1 MGVPLPDEL
10 RLTTR
15 VRAGRWD
22 MGTPCSA
29 HARAWTRA
37 ERAAAS
43 GRAAALMSVAHR
55 AGAAGADD
63 AGGAAQEPDG
73 AAAAEEAAEEE
84 EPEEGADGAGAP
96 PPKKAR
102 VEGKVHARPARAPRR
117 ARPPPARTLEPAAR
131 AQEGASGAKQRPLRV
146 PLSDAAT
153 LAQLADIQ
161 GGCCVCTLRCGPARG
176 GHLVAAPGGAAW
188 SARRRAARRAG
199 DAAALGLDA
208 AESMLPGT
216 VAAHA
221 PLAMSCWR
229 GRGSL
234 SVLVAKAEC
243 ALLADKLGKALAA
256 RAAALQAGAGGG
268 AGAAGAAALQ
278 ATVAEVASAVE
289 GVASA
294 AAAEA
299 EAEAATDADAQG
311 GAAMEC

>member
-1 MGVPLPDEL
+1 
-10 RLTTR
+10 
-15 VRAGRWD
+15 
-22 MGTPCSA
+22 
-29 HARAWTRA
+29 
-37 ERAAAS
+37 
-43 GRAAALMSVAHR
+43 VAHR
-55 AGAAGADD
+55 AGAAGADG
-63 AGGAAQEPDG
+63 AGGAAQDPDG

-84 EPEEGADGAGAP
+84 PEEGGDGGAAP

-102 VEGKVHARPARAPRR
+102 VEGMVRARPAQARGAPTCR
-117 ARPPPARTLEPAAR
+117 ARPETAAR
-131 AQEGASGAKQRPLRV
+131 AQEGAGGAKQRPPRV

-161 GGCCVCTLRCGPARG
+161 GGCCVCTLRCGPARRAF
-176 GHLVAAPGGAAW
+176 LVVAPGCAAR
-188 SARRRAARRAG
+188 SGQRRAPRRAG

-208 AESMLPGT
+208 AEAMLPGT

-243 ALLADKLGKALAA
+243 ALLADKLSKALAA
-256 RAAALQAGAGGG
+256 RAAALQAGAGGA

-278 ATVAEVASAVE
+278 ATVAEVASAVD

-299 EAEAATDADAQG
+299 EAETGADAQG